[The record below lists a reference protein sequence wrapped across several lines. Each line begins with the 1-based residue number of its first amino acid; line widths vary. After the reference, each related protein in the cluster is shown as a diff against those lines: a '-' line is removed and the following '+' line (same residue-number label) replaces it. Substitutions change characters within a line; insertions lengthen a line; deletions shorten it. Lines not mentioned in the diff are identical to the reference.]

1 MSLKTGLQ
9 FAVDDCVDDN
19 LADLEVILHSG
30 GEDISG
36 LTLSSEAMGI
46 DEVRIPQALRGST
59 VHERIGVDGVFG

>member
-36 LTLSSEAMGI
+36 RNAFIGSEGI
-46 DEVRIPQALRGST
+46 DEIRIPQALRS
-59 VHERIGVDGVFG
+59 